1 MITYKTACP
10 LDCYDAC
17 SVEVTEDGKLKGDK
31 EHPFTQGFLC
41 PFLNHYKKYERIE
54 KPRLNGKEISIDDA
68 LAYLGETLK
77 SSKRTL
83 HYRGHGNFGK
93 MQEVTEQFF
102 SQYGAALTEGSLC
115 DAAGEYGILVGRGT
129 NYAMSE
135 DQVSKSEVV
144 IFWGRNPKSTN
155 SHILPFIK
163 GKKIVVIDP
172 IKTDFAIGADLHIQ
186 VRPRE
191 DMYLALLLSRFVF
204 IEDMVDY
211 DFLDSRCS
219 GIEKFKEL
227 IYSINIKDAIKQ
239 IDVSLEEIDELL
251 HLVKDKKVAILVG
264 VGVQKFSIGSSVL
277 RAIDSFAAT
286 LGLFGKEGCGVS
298 YLGSSSVGLNSP
310 FKIIKSKK
318 EKIAIANFDKYDT
331 LFVQGSNPLSQM
343 PSTKSVDA
351 KLSKVKNI
359 IYFGIYENETS
370 TKANLVIPAKTF
382 LEKDDIRTSYGHN
395 YMLKMVKFEDSN
407 IGISEYELANYL
419 TKEFKQDSLESEEF
433 YIKYYEEQSSDSK
446 INAREEIA
454 YADEFATDD
463 GKFHLIDEADDDP
476 LDENGYFL
484 VTAKSSKSLNSQFER
499 ETKAYFPSSAGIE
512 VGQSVRLK
520 SKYGKAEFKADIHD
534 GLRDD
539 TILIYSGT
547 PNVNYLTPDRTD
559 DSGTNA
565 MYQEVKIFID

>member
-10 LDCYDAC
+10 LDCYDGC
-17 SVEVTEDGKLKGDK
+17 SVEVTDDGKLKGDK

-54 KPRLNGKEISIDDA
+54 KPRLNGKEISMGKA
-68 LAYLGETLK
+68 LAYLVETLK
-77 SSKRTL
+77 NSNNTL

-93 MQEVTEQFF
+93 MQEVTDQFF

-115 DAAGEYGILVGRGT
+115 DAAGEHGILEGRGA
-129 NYAMSE
+129 NYMMSE
-135 DQVSKSEVV
+135 DQISKSEVV

-172 IKTDFAIGADLHIQ
+172 IKTDFAKNADFHIQ
-186 VRPRE
+186 IRPRE
-191 DMYLALLLSRFVF
+191 DLYLALLLSRYIFN
-204 IEDMVDY
+204 EDMADY

-219 GIEKFKEL
+219 GIDKFEEL
-227 IYSINIKDAIKQ
+227 IYSIHIKNAIKQ
-239 IDVSLEEIDELL
+239 MDISLEEIDEFL
-251 HLVKDKKVAILVG
+251 HLIKGKKVAILVG

-310 FKIIKSKK
+310 FKIVKSKK
-318 EKIAIANFDKYDT
+318 EKAAIANFDKYDT

-343 PSTKSVDA
+343 PSTKSVDE

-370 TKANLVIPAKTF
+370 AKASLVIPAKTF

-395 YMLKMVKFEDSN
+395 YILKMPRVEESN
-407 IGISEYELANYL
+407 IGIGEYDLANYL
-419 TKEFKQDSLESEEF
+419 TKEFKQDSLEDEEF
-433 YIKYYEEQSSDSK
+433 YIKYYEEQSENSL
-446 INAREEIA
+446 INGRDDIA
-454 YADEFATDD
+454 YANDFTTDD
-463 GKFHLIDEADDDP
+463 GKFLLIDKADDYP
-476 LDENGYFL
+476 LGNDGYFL

-512 VGQSVRLK
+512 VGQSVSLK
-520 SKYGKAEFKADIHD
+520 SKYGEATFEADIHD

-539 TILIYSGT
+539 SILIYSGT
-547 PNVNYLTPDRTD
+547 PNVNYLTPNRTD
-559 DSGTNA
+559 NSGTNA
-565 MYQEVKIFID
+565 IYQEVKVFID